1 MMPAAIFLDDKYTA
15 VDDRVFLSRTQALV
29 RLLLLQR
36 ERDAAR
42 GLNTAG
48 FVSGYRSHAAGAVSG
63 DCR

>member
-29 RLLLLQR
+29 LLLLLQR

-48 FVSGYRSHAAGAVSG
+48 FVSG
-63 DCR
+63 